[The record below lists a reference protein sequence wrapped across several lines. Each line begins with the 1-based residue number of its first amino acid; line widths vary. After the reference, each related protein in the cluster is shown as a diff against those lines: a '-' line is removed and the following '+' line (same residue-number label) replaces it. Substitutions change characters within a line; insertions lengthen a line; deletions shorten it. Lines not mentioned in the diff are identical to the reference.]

1 MKYINAN
8 DILPRELVKE
18 LQKYIETGY
27 LYIPAKSQTRRP
39 WGQLSGYREE
49 LQKRNREIIFQYRQG
64 DSAEKLAERYC
75 LSIHAIKKIIY
86 QK

>member
-8 DILPRELVKE
+8 DVLPRELVKE

-27 LYIPAKSQTRRP
+27 LYVPAKSQPRRP

-49 LQKRNREIIFQYRQG
+49 LQKRNREIISQYRQG
-64 DSAEKLAERYC
+64 DPVEKLAERYC